1 MASNEMPA
9 SVPAEQA
16 LLGLMIHYP
25 NTVSE
30 ATEQG
35 LRPEDFFDAS
45 HRRIFQAVTELV
57 REKKVADLSTLSGR
71 LSDKGDLERVGGTAY
86 LMTLY
91 DLGDSEAK
99 AIQYITTI
107 QKKSLL
113 RQLIEEANHIQELCR
128 DRSYAEDE
136 VLDEAR
142 SRIVRIAD
150 SRSGNEFVQSSTLA
164 PEVVDYIS
172 SLKSTRKNIGVRT
185 GLYKLDRNT
194 GGFQRGDLIILAA
207 RTSVGKT
214 MFSTN
219 IATYAAV
226 HERKNVALFTLE
238 MPARQIMTRML
249 SIDAEIPSEELR
261 TGELTADHA
270 NALME
275 SCNRLA
281 AAGIS
286 IDDSSSIKVGE
297 ILSKCK
303 KLRSDL
309 EGRGRTLDLIIID
322 YLQLV

>member
-194 GGFQRGDLIILAA
+194 GGFQR
-207 RTSVGKT
+207 
-214 MFSTN
+214 
-219 IATYAAV
+219 
-226 HERKNVALFTLE
+226 
-238 MPARQIMTRML
+238 
-249 SIDAEIPSEELR
+249 
-261 TGELTADHA
+261 
-270 NALME
+270 
-275 SCNRLA
+275 
-281 AAGIS
+281 
-286 IDDSSSIKVGE
+286 
-297 ILSKCK
+297 
-303 KLRSDL
+303 
-309 EGRGRTLDLIIID
+309 
-322 YLQLV
+322 